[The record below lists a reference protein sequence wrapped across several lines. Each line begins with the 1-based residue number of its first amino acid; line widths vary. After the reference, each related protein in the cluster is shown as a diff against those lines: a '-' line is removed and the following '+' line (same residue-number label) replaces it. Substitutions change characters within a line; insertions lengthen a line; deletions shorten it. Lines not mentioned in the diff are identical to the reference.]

1 MKHTVIE
8 YMSSLGDGG
17 AETLV
22 KDYALLLDRDQF
34 DVKILVTRPY
44 AETANS
50 RRLAEAGVPV
60 LYIYPRWNLCARLIN
75 KFFGRWYR
83 PYRVA
88 KLVREQGATVVHAH
102 LEQLKNLAPVRKKL
116 KNVRLLYTCHSLP
129 EYMFGQPGDAE
140 FEAAK
145 CLLQNNDLQIIALH
159 EQMRQQIN
167 GMFGIDTT
175 RIIHNGVQVER
186 FANVAESREEIR
198 RAEGIPEDAFV
209 IGHVGRFSEEKN
221 HEFLLKIA
229 CSALEKQPNVY
240 LLMIGKGDLQEQIWH
255 QVQNLGLSDR
265 TCMLSGRGD
274 IPRLMKAMDVFVM
287 PSHYEG
293 LPVTL
298 IEAQAAGLR
307 CVVSDVVDTEAYRT
321 DRVVPMSLKET
332 AQAWVDVILDD
343 TVRGPY
349 SKGMDAYDM
358 SKEIK
363 NLEKLYLN

>member
-1 MKHTVIE
+1 
-8 YMSSLGDGG
+8 
-17 AETLV
+17 
-22 KDYALLLDRDQF
+22 
-34 DVKILVTRPY
+34 
-44 AETANS
+44 
-50 RRLAEAGVPV
+50 
-60 LYIYPRWNLCARLIN
+60 
-75 KFFGRWYR
+75 
-83 PYRVA
+83 
-88 KLVREQGATVVHAH
+88 
-102 LEQLKNLAPVRKKL
+102 
-116 KNVRLLYTCHSLP
+116 
-129 EYMFGQPGDAE
+129 
-140 FEAAK
+140 
-145 CLLQNNDLQIIALH
+145 
-159 EQMRQQIN
+159 
-167 GMFGIDTT
+167 
-175 RIIHNGVQVER
+175 
-186 FANVAESREEIR
+186 
-198 RAEGIPEDAFV
+198 
-209 IGHVGRFSEEKN
+209 
-221 HEFLLKIA
+221 
-229 CSALEKQPNVY
+229 
-240 LLMIGKGDLQEQIWH
+240 MIGKGDLQEQIRH

-332 AQAWVDVILDD
+332 AWAWVDVILDD